1 MLFLRN
7 KPYQVISP
15 GYKFVA
21 QLLRYQIN
29 RKRSY
34 LLMNIP
40 AITSRQETRI
50 IGWEK
55 CSAIYRPLAI
65 DTKFWNGGF

>member
-40 AITSRQETRI
+40 AITSRQETCV
-50 IGWEK
+50 IGWE
-55 CSAIYRPLAI
+55 
-65 DTKFWNGGF
+65 